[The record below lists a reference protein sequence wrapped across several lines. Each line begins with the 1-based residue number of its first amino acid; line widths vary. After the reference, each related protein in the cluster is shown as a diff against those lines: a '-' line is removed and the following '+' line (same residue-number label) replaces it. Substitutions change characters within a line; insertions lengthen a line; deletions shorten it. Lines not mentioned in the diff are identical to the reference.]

1 MANYIDL
8 REYMVYIYF
17 GYHLNFQFR
26 ANVKENMLGKNQIMA
41 YAYGYRANYPIENG
55 IRAKRSEVYDTIE
68 ELISQ

>member
-1 MANYIDL
+1 MWTFFLSI
-8 REYMVYIYF
+8 
-17 GYHLNFQFR
+17 HLQFR